1 MNIECQIAMDLSYEF
16 PYILQESMTEEYN
29 KEIITQHALLL
40 VALQPS
46 FALVSLGVISRGD
59 NSIEA
64 TLAVL
69 GK

>member
-1 MNIECQIAMDLSYEF
+1 MDLSHKF
-16 PYILQESMTEEYN
+16 PFILQESMTEAYH
-29 KEIITQHALLL
+29 KGIITQHALLL

-46 FALVSLGVISRGD
+46 FALIFASLGVLSRGD